1 MLILGQFATG
11 NDDIITQI
19 YSLLHISDPAVADTV
34 LAWLAI
40 LSAATLFQT
49 RAFTLLVSG
58 K

>member
-1 MLILGQFATG
+1 MLILGQFAAG

-19 YSLLHISDPAVADTV
+19 YWLLHISVPAAADTV

-49 RAFTLLVSG
+49 S
-58 K
+58 

>member
-19 YSLLHISDPAVADTV
+19 YSLLRISDPGVADTV
-34 LAWLAI
+34 LAWLAV

-49 RAFTLLVSG
+49 S
-58 K
+58 

>member
-19 YSLLHISDPAVADTV
+19 YSLLHICDPGADDTV

-40 LSAATLFQT
+40 LSAATLFQI
-49 RAFTLLVSG
+49 S
-58 K
+58 

>member
-19 YSLLHISDPAVADTV
+19 YSLLHISYPGVADTV

-49 RAFTLLVSG
+49 S
-58 K
+58 